1 MAEKG
6 ITAKDLTS
14 GVRGI
19 SEKNMLADFERFLKG
34 VEADGF
40 KIVPTLSTFA
50 DYIEKPRADIHEW
63 FRLHPTA
70 SKQMRDMCADTIA
83 MGAMLKKYVPN
94 VTNFALK
101 NWCGWEEAP
110 QKSAPLHGLFC
121 YAINYYTMTIYPLY
135 TLKFFLRVVL
145 RYVVVRITVLAVVA
159 EVVINGLLNRR
170 E

>member
-1 MAEKG
+1 MAK
-6 ITAKDLTS
+6 ITARELNS
-14 GVRGI
+14 GVKGM
-19 SEKNMLADFERFLKG
+19 SEKTMLQKFEEFLKG

-40 KIVPTLSTFA
+40 KTVPTISTFA
-50 DYIEKPRADIHEW
+50 DSIEKPRADVHEW

-110 QKSAPLHGLFC
+110 QKKSSKSK
-121 YAINYYTMTIYPLY
+121 MTADEKKAKDALETYIS
-135 TLKFFLRVVL
+135 TEKRFKVV
-145 RYVVVRITVLAVVA
+145 
-159 EVVINGLLNRR
+159 
-170 E
+170 

>member
-1 MAEKG
+1 MEELV
-6 ITAKDLTS
+6 TAKDLTK

-40 KIVPTLSTFA
+40 LIVPTLSTFA
-50 DYIEKPRADIHEW
+50 DFIEKPRADIHEW

-110 QKSAPLHGLFC
+110 QKKGNKSKEKADEKKAKEALDAYIAAERRKSF
-121 YAINYYTMTIYPLY
+121 
-135 TLKFFLRVVL
+135 KVV
-145 RYVVVRITVLAVVA
+145 
-159 EVVINGLLNRR
+159 
-170 E
+170 